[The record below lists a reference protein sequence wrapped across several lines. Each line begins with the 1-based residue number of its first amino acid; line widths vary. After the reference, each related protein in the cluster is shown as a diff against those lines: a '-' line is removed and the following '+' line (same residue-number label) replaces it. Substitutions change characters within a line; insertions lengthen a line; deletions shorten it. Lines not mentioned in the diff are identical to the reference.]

1 MLSTALRAGVLKR
14 LHDSPVGGHSGVSK
28 ALGKVRERFYWIHC
42 FRDVEGWCHKC
53 DLCADR
59 KSPSVKT
66 RSPLQLYNVGELK
79 EHVAI
84 DVLRLLPETECGNKN
99 ILIAMDY
106 FSKWPGAYAP
116 PKSGSGHCCQCA
128 SVSILQ

>member
-1 MLSTALRAGVLKR
+1 MLPTALRAGVLKR

-28 ALGKVRERFYWIHC
+28 GLGKVRERFYWIHC
-42 FRDVEGWCHKC
+42 FRDVEEWCHKC
-53 DLCADR
+53 DLCAAR

-84 DVLRLLPETECGNKN
+84 DVLRLLPENKN
-99 ILIAMDY
+99 ILIAMNY
-106 FSKWPGAYAP
+106 FSKYAP